1 MLVNLLARIAPAQ
14 SCRVVCSCWRWCR
27 VHVFQLAAA
36 HCIIAACTTPVETKN
51 SCQQSYLGVV
61 LQVLALVPRADV
73 AARALFARWLV
84 AFCRASKW
92 YIREDEPL
100 EEELRGW
107 LEPSELQ
114 QLVRPLLLL
123 VLTLFVCLLRGVA
136 VCRWLGH
143 TLLP

>member
-1 MLVNLLARIAPAQ
+1 
-14 SCRVVCSCWRWCR
+14 
-27 VHVFQLAAA
+27 
-36 HCIIAACTTPVETKN
+36 
-51 SCQQSYLGVV
+51 
-61 LQVLALVPRADV
+61 V

-114 QLVRPLLLL
+114 QLVRALLLL
-123 VLTLFVCLLRGVA
+123 LLLLRITFE
-136 VCRWLGH
+136 RD
-143 TLLP
+143 LLCVQLVLC

>member
-1 MLVNLLARIAPAQ
+1 V
-14 SCRVVCSCWRWCR
+14 
-27 VHVFQLAAA
+27 
-36 HCIIAACTTPVETKN
+36 
-51 SCQQSYLGVV
+51 
-61 LQVLALVPRADV
+61 QVLALVPRADV

-114 QLVRPLLLL
+114 QLVRALLLL
-123 VLTLFVCLLRGVA
+123 LLLLRITFE
-136 VCRWLGH
+136 RD
-143 TLLP
+143 LLCVQLVLC